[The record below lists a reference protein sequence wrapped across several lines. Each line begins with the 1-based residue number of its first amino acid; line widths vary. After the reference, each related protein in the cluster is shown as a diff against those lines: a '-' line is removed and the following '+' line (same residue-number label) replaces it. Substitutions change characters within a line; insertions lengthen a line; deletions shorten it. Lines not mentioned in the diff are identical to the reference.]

1 MSLKDTINNTN
12 TQKENVKTVANNID
26 KKLVELGGEKAINLN
41 DVPNKMGAMVGQ
53 YFKGALLKPN
63 KKFTVRRYEDQIFRI
78 DTNLTFTPTKV
89 LITLKVNTDS
99 TIINL
104 YNKSNFD
111 VNSSVGYKKYSVQFW
126 VKAVNKNYVEIATDA
141 GNGDFDIIV
150 TEILALE

>member
-1 MSLKDTINNTN
+1 MSLTDTINNTN
-12 TQKENVKTVANNID
+12 TQKENIKTVANNID
-26 KKLVELGGEKAINLN
+26 TKLIELGGERATDLN
-41 DVPNKMGAMVGQ
+41 DVVNKMGDMVGQ

-63 KKFTVRRYEDQIFRI
+63 KKLTVRRYEDQIFRI
-78 DTNLTFTPTKV
+78 DTNLTFTPTKM

-111 VNSSVGYKKYSVQFW
+111 VNSSVRYEKSSVQFW
-126 VKAVNKNYVEIATDA
+126 VKTVNKNYVEIATDA
-141 GNGDFDIIV
+141 GNGDFDIIA